1 VQLSWKR
8 RQKFIENYKL
18 KIFLFTELHWN
29 EKVRKFDMDIA
40 SSKHGRK
47 KEVTKN
53 FGKEN

>member
-1 VQLSWKR
+1 VQLNWKR
-8 RQKFIENYKL
+8 RQKFTENYKL
-18 KIFLFTELHWN
+18 KNFLFTKLHWN
-29 EKVRKFDMDIA
+29 EKVRKFDMDTA